1 MTEIMPE
8 EDARVI
14 GQAMLDLA
22 ARMPAE
28 CVDVGYGT
36 MQSPVMLIAYEA
48 ADEVWEIEFTALD
61 PVRNFTLKDP
71 SLEVVMRRALER
83 DRKAAADV

>member
-1 MTEIMPE
+1 MPE

-22 ARMPAE
+22 ARLPAE

-36 MQSPVMLIAYEA
+36 MQSPQMLISYEA
-48 ADEVWEIEFTALD
+48 VDEVWEIEFCALD
-61 PVRNFTLKDP
+61 PVRNFTLQDA

-83 DRKAAADV
+83 DRQAAKDV